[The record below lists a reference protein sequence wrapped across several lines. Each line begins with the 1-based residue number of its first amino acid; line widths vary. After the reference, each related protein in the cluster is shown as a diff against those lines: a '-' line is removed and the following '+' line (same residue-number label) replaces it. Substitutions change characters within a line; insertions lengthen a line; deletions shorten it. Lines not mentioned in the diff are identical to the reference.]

1 MAKEVINPEI
11 LKSLR
16 RQANLSQTKLAEV
29 ARVGKA
35 TIARIEGG
43 KGSANTTTVTR
54 LADALGV
61 SPTDMAD
68 GPARTA
74 DSFDRER
81 ECRRLGYR
89 RLKTIVRE
97 TTALSFRM
105 VEKRY
110 GISWQ
115 QQIELAPLFSALLAE
130 GSLAW
135 RKEQM
140 EQAEKAAKVLEDA
153 DYGHCMFM
161 KGTMRAEAGVAAE
174 QESIEQFDIFGK
186 ITLEDSDRDPC
197 LPWTDPFSRYLQ
209 HLVERSG
216 SQSIKVLPHDDES
229 KIDGWNWTTAVHLK
243 DHAGLEYSIDA
254 AELERLTGG
263 DRWAM
268 MALTRSH
275 VKLDDIP
282 DKLMGEDAAADR
294 IAWLGRQVPQS
305 EVEEAEAED
314 MRWKELLL
322 NFGPNVPVADAGD
335 HPAAEEHS
343 NG

>member
-1 MAKEVINPEI
+1 MAKEAIHPEI

-43 KGSANTTTVTR
+43 KGSANTTTVTW

-61 SPTDMAD
+61 SPSDMVD
-68 GPARTA
+68 GPTKTV

-81 ECRRLGYR
+81 ECRHLGYR

-115 QQIELAPLFSALLAE
+115 QQIELAPLFAALLAE

-135 RKEQM
+135 RKEQL
-140 EQAEKAAKVLEDA
+140 EQAEKAANILEAA
-153 DYGHCMFM
+153 DCGHRLFVVAAA
-161 KGTMRAEAGVAAE
+161 RAEEGVAAK
-174 QESIEQFDIFGK
+174 QESIEQCDIFGK
-186 ITLEDSDRDPC
+186 ITCDSDPFLDD
-197 LPWTDPFSRYLQ
+197 WTDPFSRYLQ
-209 HLVERSG
+209 HLVKHSET
-216 SQSIKVLPHDDES
+216 IKVVPHGDDS
-229 KIDGWNWTTAVHLK
+229 DNDYWNWATAVRFK
-243 DHAGLEYSIDA
+243 DHASLEYSIDA

-305 EVEEAEAED
+305 EIEEAEAED
-314 MRWKELLL
+314 LRWQELLL
-322 NFGPNVPVADAGD
+322 RDFGPNVPGVDPSD
-335 HPAAEEHS
+335 HLAAEEHS